1 MVKSRSSHRII
12 NIYQLYMKLCKTW
25 CFVAIAF
32 FVADIY
38 MALTAD
44 KSNYKDA
51 FVKTL
56 DNDQK
61 QKYEKI
67 IRERR
72 NIYFKGY
79 AVGIVLSILFLIMT
93 DKLKKTN
100 LMSTG
105 IICSVGGITLLT
117 CYLFYIIH
125 PKSDYMI
132 LSLSKAEQREKW
144 LDIYRH
150 MQLKYHMG
158 LAFGVIAAMFMAKST
173 C

>member
-1 MVKSRSSHRII
+1 
-12 NIYQLYMKLCKTW
+12 MKLCKTW

-32 FVADIY
+32 FIADIY

-44 KSNYKDA
+44 NSNYKDA
-51 FVKTL
+51 FIQTL
-56 DNDQK
+56 DESQK
-61 QKYEKI
+61 IKYENI
-67 IRERR
+67 IKERR

-79 AVGIVLSILFLIMT
+79 AVGLVLSILFLIIT
-93 DKLKKTN
+93 DKLKKSN
-100 LMSTG
+100 LMSNG

-132 LSLSKAEQREKW
+132 LELSKDEQRSKW

-150 MQLKYHMG
+150 MQLKYHIG
-158 LAFGVIAAMFMAKST
+158 LALGVLAAMFMAKST

>member
-1 MVKSRSSHRII
+1 
-12 NIYQLYMKLCKTW
+12 MKLCKTW

-32 FVADIY
+32 FIADIY

-51 FVKTL
+51 FIQTL
-56 DNDQK
+56 DSEQK
-61 QKYEKI
+61 IKYENI
-67 IRERR
+67 IKERR

-79 AVGIVLSILFLIMT
+79 GVGLVLSIIFLIMT
-93 DKLKKTN
+93 DKLRKSN
-100 LMSTG
+100 LISAG

-132 LSLSKAEQREKW
+132 LGLSKPEQREKW

-158 LAFGVIAAMFMAKST
+158 LALGVIAAMFMAKST

>member
-1 MVKSRSSHRII
+1 M
-12 NIYQLYMKLCKTW
+12 
-25 CFVAIAF
+25 AIAF
-32 FVADIY
+32 FIADIY

-51 FVKTL
+51 FIQTL
-56 DNDQK
+56 DSEQK
-61 QKYEKI
+61 IKYENI
-67 IRERR
+67 IKERR

-79 AVGIVLSILFLIMT
+79 GVGLVLSIIFLIMT
-93 DKLKKTN
+93 DKLRKSN
-100 LMSTG
+100 LISAG

-132 LSLSKAEQREKW
+132 LGLSKPEQREKW

-158 LAFGVIAAMFMAKST
+158 LALGVIAAMFMAKST

>member
-1 MVKSRSSHRII
+1 
-12 NIYQLYMKLCKTW
+12 MKLCKTW

-158 LAFGVIAAMFMAKST
+158 LAFGVIAAMLMAKST

>member
-1 MVKSRSSHRII
+1 
-12 NIYQLYMKLCKTW
+12 MKLCKTW
-25 CFVAIAF
+25 CFIAIVF
-32 FVADIY
+32 FIADLY

-44 KSNYKDA
+44 KCNYKDA
-51 FVKTL
+51 FIETL
-56 DNDQK
+56 DDGQK
-61 QKYEKI
+61 NRYDNI
-67 IRERR
+67 IKERR
-72 NIYFKGY
+72 SIYFKGY
-79 AVGIVLSILFLIMT
+79 ATGLVLSIIFLIMT
-93 DKLKKTN
+93 DKLRKSN
-100 LMSTG
+100 LISAG

-132 LSLSKAEQREKW
+132 LSLSKAEQRERW